1 MISQYI
7 WQGIWILRN
16 SILMGI
22 IIYIL
27 IYGVLLISKR
37 RKVVDIKQIISEA
50 MLSIYTISLLKITG
64 IIGMKFY
71 FWDVMNGRYNLSLI
85 LFEDVSLIMLF
96 LNLLLFVPYGILLP
110 CVFKN
115 LNIKKVVMIG
125 FFTSLSIEVT
135 QLFGGRYTEI
145 DDLIINTLGTLVGF
159 IIYSYT
165 TKNIFKVNNTKRNKL
180 CCIIQVTR
188 KWVKEMK
195 LMYNILVV
203 DDDKE
208 IVESIEIFLKNEG
221 YNVYKAYNG
230 MEALDVLVNNDVHLI
245 LMDIM
250 MPKLDGIKATIKIRE
265 EKNIPIILVSAKS
278 EDTDKIMGLNIGAD
292 DYITKP
298 FNLLE
303 LIARVKSN
311 LRRYV
316 TLGTYNN
323 EKLGNNEVL
332 ISGGLELNT
341 STKEV
346 KVDGQIVRVTPIEF
360 KILNL
365 LIANKGRVFSI
376 DEIYEKVWNEESF
389 NVENTVAVHIRRI
402 RGKIEI
408 NPKEPRYLKVVWG
421 VGYKIEKL

>member
-1 MISQYI
+1 
-7 WQGIWILRN
+7 
-16 SILMGI
+16 
-22 IIYIL
+22 
-27 IYGVLLISKR
+27 
-37 RKVVDIKQIISEA
+37 
-50 MLSIYTISLLKITG
+50 
-64 IIGMKFY
+64 
-71 FWDVMNGRYNLSLI
+71 
-85 LFEDVSLIMLF
+85 
-96 LNLLLFVPYGILLP
+96 
-110 CVFKN
+110 
-115 LNIKKVVMIG
+115 
-125 FFTSLSIEVT
+125 
-135 QLFGGRYTEI
+135 
-145 DDLIINTLGTLVGF
+145 
-159 IIYSYT
+159 
-165 TKNIFKVNNTKRNKL
+165 
-180 CCIIQVTR
+180 
-188 KWVKEMK
+188 
-195 LMYNILVV
+195 MYNILVV

-208 IVESIEIFLKNEG
+208 IVESMEIFLRNEG

-230 MEALDVLVNNDVHLI
+230 IEALDVLVNKNVHLI

-323 EKLGNNEVL
+323 GDINNKEVL
-332 ISGGLELNT
+332 SSGGLELNT

-346 KVDGQIVRVTPIEF
+346 KVDGQIVKVTPIEF
-360 KILNL
+360 KILSL
-365 LIANKGRVFSI
+365 LLTNKGRVFSI

-402 RGKIEI
+402 REKIEI

>member
-1 MISQYI
+1 
-7 WQGIWILRN
+7 
-16 SILMGI
+16 
-22 IIYIL
+22 
-27 IYGVLLISKR
+27 
-37 RKVVDIKQIISEA
+37 
-50 MLSIYTISLLKITG
+50 
-64 IIGMKFY
+64 
-71 FWDVMNGRYNLSLI
+71 
-85 LFEDVSLIMLF
+85 
-96 LNLLLFVPYGILLP
+96 
-110 CVFKN
+110 
-115 LNIKKVVMIG
+115 
-125 FFTSLSIEVT
+125 
-135 QLFGGRYTEI
+135 
-145 DDLIINTLGTLVGF
+145 
-159 IIYSYT
+159 
-165 TKNIFKVNNTKRNKL
+165 
-180 CCIIQVTR
+180 
-188 KWVKEMK
+188 
-195 LMYNILVV
+195 MYNILVV

-208 IVESIEIFLKNEG
+208 IVESIEIFLRNEG

-230 MEALDVLVNNDVHLI
+230 VEALDILVNKEVHLI

-311 LRRYV
+311 LRRYI

-323 EKLGNNEVL
+323 ENVNNKEVL

-346 KVDGQIVRVTPIEF
+346 KVDGQVVKVTPIEF

-365 LIANKGRVFSI
+365 LLANKGRVFSI
-376 DEIYEKVWNEESF
+376 DEIYERVWNEESF

-402 RGKIEI
+402 REKIEI
-408 NPKEPRYLKVVWG
+408 NPNEPRYLKVVWG

>member
-1 MISQYI
+1 
-7 WQGIWILRN
+7 
-16 SILMGI
+16 
-22 IIYIL
+22 
-27 IYGVLLISKR
+27 
-37 RKVVDIKQIISEA
+37 
-50 MLSIYTISLLKITG
+50 
-64 IIGMKFY
+64 
-71 FWDVMNGRYNLSLI
+71 
-85 LFEDVSLIMLF
+85 
-96 LNLLLFVPYGILLP
+96 
-110 CVFKN
+110 
-115 LNIKKVVMIG
+115 
-125 FFTSLSIEVT
+125 
-135 QLFGGRYTEI
+135 
-145 DDLIINTLGTLVGF
+145 
-159 IIYSYT
+159 
-165 TKNIFKVNNTKRNKL
+165 
-180 CCIIQVTR
+180 
-188 KWVKEMK
+188 
-195 LMYNILVV
+195 MYNILVV

-303 LIARVKSN
+303 LIARVKSS

>member
-1 MISQYI
+1 M
-7 WQGIWILRN
+7 
-16 SILMGI
+16 
-22 IIYIL
+22 
-27 IYGVLLISKR
+27 
-37 RKVVDIKQIISEA
+37 
-50 MLSIYTISLLKITG
+50 
-64 IIGMKFY
+64 
-71 FWDVMNGRYNLSLI
+71 
-85 LFEDVSLIMLF
+85 
-96 LNLLLFVPYGILLP
+96 
-110 CVFKN
+110 
-115 LNIKKVVMIG
+115 
-125 FFTSLSIEVT
+125 
-135 QLFGGRYTEI
+135 
-145 DDLIINTLGTLVGF
+145 
-159 IIYSYT
+159 
-165 TKNIFKVNNTKRNKL
+165 
-180 CCIIQVTR
+180 
-188 KWVKEMK
+188 
-195 LMYNILVV
+195 MYNILVV

-208 IVESIEIFLKNEG
+208 IVESIEIFLRNEG

-230 MEALDVLVNNDVHLI
+230 VEALDILVNKEVHLI

-311 LRRYV
+311 VRRYI

-323 EKLGNNEVL
+323 ENINNKEVL

-346 KVDGQIVRVTPIEF
+346 KVDGQVVKVTPIEF

-365 LIANKGRVFSI
+365 LLANKGRVFSI
-376 DEIYEKVWNEESF
+376 DEIYERVWNEESF

-402 RGKIEI
+402 REKIEI

>member
-1 MISQYI
+1 
-7 WQGIWILRN
+7 
-16 SILMGI
+16 
-22 IIYIL
+22 
-27 IYGVLLISKR
+27 
-37 RKVVDIKQIISEA
+37 
-50 MLSIYTISLLKITG
+50 
-64 IIGMKFY
+64 
-71 FWDVMNGRYNLSLI
+71 
-85 LFEDVSLIMLF
+85 
-96 LNLLLFVPYGILLP
+96 
-110 CVFKN
+110 
-115 LNIKKVVMIG
+115 
-125 FFTSLSIEVT
+125 
-135 QLFGGRYTEI
+135 
-145 DDLIINTLGTLVGF
+145 
-159 IIYSYT
+159 
-165 TKNIFKVNNTKRNKL
+165 
-180 CCIIQVTR
+180 
-188 KWVKEMK
+188 
-195 LMYNILVV
+195 MYNILVV

-208 IVESIEIFLKNEG
+208 IVESIEIFLRNEG

-230 MEALDVLVNNDVHLI
+230 VEALDILVNKDVHLI

-323 EKLGNNEVL
+323 EKKDNDEVL
-332 ISGGLELNT
+332 SSGGLELNT

-346 KVDGQIVRVTPIEF
+346 KVDGQIVKVTPIEF

-365 LIANKGRVFSI
+365 LLANKGRVFSI

-402 RGKIEI
+402 REKIEI

>member
-1 MISQYI
+1 
-7 WQGIWILRN
+7 
-16 SILMGI
+16 
-22 IIYIL
+22 
-27 IYGVLLISKR
+27 
-37 RKVVDIKQIISEA
+37 
-50 MLSIYTISLLKITG
+50 
-64 IIGMKFY
+64 
-71 FWDVMNGRYNLSLI
+71 
-85 LFEDVSLIMLF
+85 
-96 LNLLLFVPYGILLP
+96 
-110 CVFKN
+110 
-115 LNIKKVVMIG
+115 
-125 FFTSLSIEVT
+125 
-135 QLFGGRYTEI
+135 
-145 DDLIINTLGTLVGF
+145 
-159 IIYSYT
+159 
-165 TKNIFKVNNTKRNKL
+165 
-180 CCIIQVTR
+180 
-188 KWVKEMK
+188 
-195 LMYNILVV
+195 MYNILVV

-332 ISGGLELNT
+332 KSGGLELKT